1 MARAKVVTLIER
13 KRTGGTVY
21 DVAIDFDDRCKR
33 ITVSRDRASG
43 LRFAL
48 KHHTGDWQV
57 FDYAGG
63 ADTVAIRR
71 MTPEERAAARLRL
84 HSI

>member
-1 MARAKVVTLIER
+1 MALAKIVSITERAH
-13 KRTGGTVY
+13 TGGSLF
-21 DVAIDFDDRCKR
+21 DISIDFDAGSVRR
-33 ITVSRDRASG
+33 TVSRDRASQ

-48 KHHTGDWQV
+48 KHHTGTWRVHD
-57 FDYAGG
+57 FNGG
-63 ADTVAIRR
+63 TDTVAIRR